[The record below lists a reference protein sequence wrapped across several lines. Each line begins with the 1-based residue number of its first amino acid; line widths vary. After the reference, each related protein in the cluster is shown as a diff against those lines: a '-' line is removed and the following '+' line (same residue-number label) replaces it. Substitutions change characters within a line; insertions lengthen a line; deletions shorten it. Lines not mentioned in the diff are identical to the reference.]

1 MNTFLVGIGIAISII
16 IGVLAIIFIISQ
28 TIENYE
34 YNDFGTY
41 LLDGM
46 IIIFI
51 ISAVIVGC
59 LGIYELK
66 DDNKAEITPY
76 YSQGHIV
83 GGKFVSSNE
92 LLPFEDG
99 SYVKKSEVNDFS
111 ENSDTYY
118 IRIYINDS
126 GDFVEQTI
134 EGELAYSYTTDKPHI
149 EKYLSKEKTII
160 SDEEYSYKIYLPKT
174 EEKSANTS
182 EDDSEDTTVTSTSS
196 IDELLPMISNS
207 WLYEQ

>member
-1 MNTFLVGIGIAISII
+1 MSTFLGIGIATSII
-16 IGVLAIIFIISQ
+16 IGVFAIIFIINK
-28 TIENYE
+28 TIEDYE

-41 LLDGM
+41 LLAGAT
-46 IIIFI
+46 IIFI
-51 ISAVIVGC
+51 ILVVIVGC

-66 DDNKAEITPY
+66 DDNKAEITSY

-99 SYVKKSEVNDFS
+99 SYVKKSEN
-111 ENSDTYY
+111 NSDTYC

-134 EGELAYSYTTDKPHI
+134 EGELTYSYTTDKPHI

-160 SDEEYSYKIYLPKT
+160 SDEEYSYKIYIPK
-174 EEKSANTS
+174 ANQPI
-182 EDDSEDTTVTSTSS
+182 EN
-196 IDELLPMISNS
+196 NS
-207 WLYEQ
+207 DN

>member
-16 IGVLAIIFIISQ
+16 IGVLAIIFIISK

-134 EGELAYSYTTDKPHI
+134 EGELTYSYTTDKPHI

-160 SDEEYSYKIYLPKT
+160 SDEEYSYKIYIPKT
-174 EEKSANTS
+174 EKSTETTQSTTNT
-182 EDDSEDTTVTSTSS
+182 ETTTDNAV
-196 IDELLPMISNS
+196 ENNN
-207 WLYEQ
+207 

>member
-1 MNTFLVGIGIAISII
+1 MNTFLIGIGIAISII
-16 IGVLAIIFIISQ
+16 IGVFAIIFIINK
-28 TIENYE
+28 TIEDYE
-34 YNDFGTY
+34 YNDFGSY
-41 LLDGM
+41 LLSGT
-46 IIIFI
+46 IITFI
-51 ISAVIVGC
+51 ILAVIVGC
-59 LGIYELK
+59 LSMYELK
-66 DDNKAEITPY
+66 DDNKAEITSY

-134 EGELAYSYTTDKPHI
+134 EGELTYSYTTDKPHI

-160 SDEEYSYKIYLPKT
+160 SDEEYSYKIYIPK
-174 EEKSANTS
+174 ANQPI
-182 EDDSEDTTVTSTSS
+182 EN
-196 IDELLPMISNS
+196 NS
-207 WLYEQ
+207 DN

>member
-1 MNTFLVGIGIAISII
+1 MNTFLIGIGIAILII

-46 IIIFI
+46 IITI
-51 ISAVIVGC
+51 IILAVIAGC
-59 LGIYELK
+59 LSMYELK
-66 DDNKAEITPY
+66 DDNEAEITSY

-134 EGELAYSYTTDKPHI
+134 EGELTYSYTTDKPHI

-174 EEKSANTS
+174 EEKSTETTQSTTNT
-182 EDDSEDTTVTSTSS
+182 ETTTDNTV
-196 IDELLPMISNS
+196 ENNN
-207 WLYEQ
+207 